1 MSIKSSIAN
10 GIRGRILASLVG
22 ASALGGGITTVVSY
36 NEGFSGDAYLDSAG
50 IPTICYGE
58 TKGVKLGQKRSLSDC
73 QKQLVESVGEHAKAL
88 EGLPTNLP
96 DVVLLGSIDMAY
108 NVGVSG
114 FYHSRVHRLLSVGN
128 YKGAGKA
135 VLEWRYIS
143 SARQP
148 KGSGWVYISGT
159 GKWRYDCSQLVKG
172 QPNKVC
178 WGLWKR
184 RLWQSNA
191 IGYEY
196 KTVQEAVNALTKAR

>member
-1 MSIKSSIAN
+1 MSIKSSIVN
-10 GIRGRILASLVG
+10 GIRGRIIASLLG

-58 TKGVKLGQKRSLSDC
+58 TKGVKLGQRRSLSDC
-73 QKQLVESVGEHAKAL
+73 QKQLIQSVGDHAKAL
-88 EGLPTNLP
+88 EGLPMSLP

-114 FYHSRVHRLLSVGN
+114 FYNSKVRRYLSEGN
-128 YKGAGKA
+128 YSMAGKA

-143 SARQP
+143 SQRQP
-148 KGSGWVYISGT
+148 KTSGWVYAQDQ
-159 GKWRYDCSQLVKG
+159 GKWRYDCSRLVNGK
-172 QPNKVC
+172 PNKVC

-184 RLWQSNA
+184 RLWQSKA
-191 IGYEY
+191 IGNEF
-196 KTVQEAVNALTKAR
+196 KTVQEATQALQK